1 MGFSLAGFIG
11 GAATQGLKDIETE
24 ELRVKKFY
32 EKELDRSVAEQ
43 REMRKD
49 RRKKVE
55 SRMEQ
60 ITMLESFF
68 GGDPQARNMAAKV
81 VAGGSANVEM
91 VLNTLKTARNNG
103 ATQAD
108 LFKAVQYIP
117 DKDAPNQSFETA
129 RDAAESITELV
140 KPADLSGLS
149 SAASKQSKGL
159 FSMAVNKD
167 KVFNT
172 MVQEYKDIGEFKNE
186 DSGKIVQALKGNL
199 KVDFSQLPTEV
210 KSLDTQYD
218 QTAFKIRNLDKTS
231 PTYETEKKSL
241 EDNLATIT
249 KEINTKAKAKDTT
262 DNSTSISIMSSLLTK
277 TENSAEESVGYNS
290 TNGTAVSPET
300 GNLVAGNEAVQVRN
314 NAVKKARKKY
324 LQTLLTPEGI
334 PINNNAALII
344 SASLRDEMDAYNKS
358 KKDAKSG
365 DTTKPEDINAKIKEK
380 FPTAEDFIS
389 NSLSRFGNS
398 PSNDNL
404 NQIYNNIQ
412 RFYDIESGEA
422 TKILDKILRSTPK
435 KQVYVDPTK
444 PAPTKRPTG
453 GYLFDSDAE
462 EKAMEEWDKTYGKT
476 HNPDG
481 SPKK

>member
-1 MGFSLAGFIG
+1 MAFSLAGFIG

-43 REMRKD
+43 REMRKE

-55 SRMEQ
+55 TRMEQ

-68 GGDPQARNMAAKV
+68 GDDPQARNMAAKV
-81 VAGGSANVEM
+81 VAGGTANVNM
-91 VLNTLKTARNNG
+91 ILNTLQKARNNG
-103 ATQAD
+103 ATKAD
-108 LFKAVQYIP
+108 MFKAIQYVP

-129 RDAAESITELV
+129 KDAAEAITELV

-167 KVFNT
+167 KIFNT
-172 MVQEYKDIGEFKNE
+172 MVQEYKDVGEFKNE

-218 QTAFKIRNLDKTS
+218 QTAFKLRNLDKNS
-231 PTYETEKKSL
+231 PTFEADKT
-241 EDNLATIT
+241 NLTSKLNTIT
-249 KEINTKAKAKDTT
+249 KEINAKAKAKDTT
-262 DNSTSISIMSSLLTK
+262 DNSPSISVMSALLTK
-277 TENSAEESVGYNS
+277 NISSAEDGVGWNS
-290 TNGTAVSPET
+290 TNQLATKDGVQVVGAEAV
-300 GNLVAGNEAVQVRN
+300 AIRNEAVSK
-314 NAVKKARKKY
+314 AKKEY
-324 LQTLLTPEGI
+324 LSTLLTPEGI
-334 PINNNAALII
+334 PINNNAALVIQGLL
-344 SASLRDEMDAYNKS
+344 SEEYADYQKNK
-358 KKDAKSG
+358 KGAKSG

-380 FPTAEDFIS
+380 FPSAEEFVK
-389 NSLSRFGNS
+389 NSLGKASAR
-398 PSNDNL
+398 DNP
-404 NQIYNNIQ
+404 
-412 RFYDIESGEA
+412 
-422 TKILDKILRSTPK
+422 DKIVQGIMKIYGIDFNEASELMDSAIKSLPE

-444 PAPTKRPTG
+444 PVPKKPTG
-453 GYLFDSDAE
+453 GFMFDSDEE
-462 EKAMEEWDKTYGKT
+462 EKAMEEWDKKYART
-476 HNPDG
+476 HNEDG

>member
-1 MGFSLAGFIG
+1 MAFSLAGFIG

-43 REMRKD
+43 REMRKE

-55 SRMEQ
+55 TRMEQ

-68 GGDPQARNMAAKV
+68 GDDPQARNMAAKV
-81 VAGGSANVEM
+81 VAGGTANVNM
-91 VLNTLKTARNNG
+91 ILNTLQNARNNG
-103 ATQAD
+103 ATKAD
-108 LFKAVQYIP
+108 MFKAIQYVP

-129 RDAAESITELV
+129 KDAAEAITELV

-167 KVFNT
+167 KIFNT
-172 MVQEYKDIGEFKNE
+172 MVQEYKDVGEFKNE

-218 QTAFKIRNLDKTS
+218 QTAFKLRNLDKNS
-231 PTYETEKKSL
+231 PTFEADKT
-241 EDNLATIT
+241 NLTSQLSTIT
-249 KEINTKAKAKDTT
+249 KEINAKAKAKDTT
-262 DNSTSISIMSSLLTK
+262 DNSPSISVMSALLTK
-277 TENSAEESVGYNS
+277 NISSAEDGVGWNS
-290 TNGTAVSPET
+290 TNQLATKDGVQVVGAEAV
-300 GNLVAGNEAVQVRN
+300 AIRNEAVSK
-314 NAVKKARKKY
+314 AKKEY
-324 LQTLLTPEGI
+324 LSTLLTPEGI
-334 PINNNAALII
+334 PINNNAALVIQGLL
-344 SASLRDEMDAYNKS
+344 SEEYAEYQKN

-380 FPTAEDFIS
+380 FPTAEEFVK
-389 NSLSRFGNS
+389 NSLGKASAR
-398 PSNDNL
+398 DNP
-404 NQIYNNIQ
+404 
-412 RFYDIESGEA
+412 
-422 TKILDKILRSTPK
+422 DKIVQGIMKIYGIDFNEASELMDSAIKSLPK

-444 PAPTKRPTG
+444 PVPKKPTG
-453 GYLFDSDAE
+453 GFMFDSDEE
-462 EKAMEEWDKTYGKT
+462 EKAMEEWDKKYART
-476 HNPDG
+476 HNEDG

>member
-186 DSGKIVQALKGNL
+186 DSSKIVQALKGNL
-199 KVDFSQLPTEV
+199 KIDFSQLPTEV

-218 QTAFKIRNLDKTS
+218 QTAFKLRKLDKTS
-231 PTYETEKKSL
+231 PTYETEKKFL
-241 EDNLATIT
+241 ESNLATIT

-262 DNSTSISIMSSLLTK
+262 DNSASISIMSSLYTK
-277 TENSAEESVGYNS
+277 NISSAEDSVGYNS
-290 TNGTAVSPET
+290 TNGTAVNPST
-300 GNLVAGNEAVQVRN
+300 GELVAGDEAVAVRN
-314 NAVKKARKKY
+314 KAVQDAKKEY
-324 LQTLLTPEGI
+324 LKTLLTPEGM
-334 PINNNAALII
+334 PINNNARFIVEGL
-344 SASLRDEMDAYNKS
+344 LNDEFKEYQKNK
-358 KKDAKSG
+358 KGAKSG
-365 DTTKPEDINAKIKEK
+365 DTTKPEDVNAKIKEK
-380 FPTAEDFIS
+380 FPNAEDFVK
-389 NSLSRFGNS
+389 NSLGKASARDD
-398 PSNDNL
+398 P
-404 NQIYNNIQ
+404 
-412 RFYDIESGEA
+412 
-422 TKILDKILRSTPK
+422 DKIVQGIMKIYGIDFNAASSLMDSAIKSLPK

-453 GYLFDSDAE
+453 GYLFDSDEE

>member
-1 MGFSLAGFIG
+1 MAFSLAGFIG

-43 REMRKD
+43 REMRKE

-68 GGDPQARNMAAKV
+68 GDDPQARNMAAKV
-81 VAGGSANVEM
+81 VAGGTANVNM
-91 VLNTLKTARNNG
+91 ILNTLEKARNSG
-103 ATQAD
+103 ATKED
-108 LFKAVQYIP
+108 MFKAIKYVP

-129 RDAAESITELV
+129 KDAAEAITELV

-167 KVFNT
+167 KIFNT
-172 MVQEYKDIGEFKNE
+172 MVQEYKDVGEFKNE

-218 QTAFKIRNLDKTS
+218 QTAFKLRNLDKNS
-231 PTYETEKKSL
+231 PTFEADKT
-241 EDNLATIT
+241 NLTSQLSTIT
-249 KEINTKAKAKDTT
+249 KEINAKAKAKDTT
-262 DNSTSISIMSSLLTK
+262 DNSASISVMSALLTK
-277 TENSAEESVGYNS
+277 TMSAAEDGVGWNS
-290 TNGTAVSPET
+290 TNQLATKDGVQVVGAEAV
-300 GNLVAGNEAVQVRN
+300 AIRNEAVGK
-314 NAVKKARKKY
+314 AKKEY
-324 LQTLLTPEGI
+324 LSTLLTPEGI
-334 PINNNAALII
+334 PINNNAALVIQGLL
-344 SASLRDEMDAYNKS
+344 SEEYTDYQKNK
-358 KKDAKSG
+358 KGAKSG

-380 FPTAEDFIS
+380 FPSAEEFVK
-389 NSLSRFGNS
+389 NSLGKASAR
-398 PSNDNL
+398 DNP
-404 NQIYNNIQ
+404 
-412 RFYDIESGEA
+412 
-422 TKILDKILRSTPK
+422 DKIVQGIMKIYGIDFNEASNLMDSAIKSLPK

-444 PAPTKRPTG
+444 PVPKKPTG
-453 GYLFDSDAE
+453 GFMFDSDEE
-462 EKAMEEWDKTYGKT
+462 EKAMEEWDKKYART
-476 HNPDG
+476 HNEDG